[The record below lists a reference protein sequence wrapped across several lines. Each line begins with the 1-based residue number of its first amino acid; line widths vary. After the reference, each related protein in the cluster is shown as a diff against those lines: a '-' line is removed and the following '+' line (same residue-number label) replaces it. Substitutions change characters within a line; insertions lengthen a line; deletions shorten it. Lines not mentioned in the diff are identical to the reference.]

1 MFVIHRSSNQEE
13 IKAHLVNLFLVA
25 GADGRISRDEFELL
39 FQLGRKVG
47 VTDQE
52 LARITA
58 EHEQDSLLLPETLEE
73 RVQHLFELITMVVA
87 DHKVDAREVALC
99 KRIATNYGIA
109 ADVVDQ
115 LVDKL
120 VAAGDA
126 TTLDEKLMGELES
139 LLNA

>member
-1 MFVIHRSSNQEE
+1 MFVIHRSSSKEE
-13 IKAHLVNLFLVA
+13 IRAHLVNLFLVA

-58 EHEQDSLLLPETLEE
+58 DHDDTALLLPETVEE

-87 DHKVDAREVALC
+87 DHKIHIREVELC
-99 KRIATNYGIA
+99 KRIALAYGIERE
-109 ADVVDQ
+109 VVDQ

-120 VAAGDA
+120 VAAGDEDDLPA
-126 TTLDEKLMGELES
+126 DLLSELET
-139 LLNA
+139 LLKA